1 MRRLV
6 TVWSCN
12 LFANT
17 NRLNHLE
24 IKNKTKTKWKEIITN
39 SVAIPAADGTS
50 KLITECS
57 CNLVGN
63 KNSLNHYF

>member
-24 IKNKTKTKWKEIITN
+24 IKNKTKTKWKEIITK
-39 SVAIPAADGTS
+39 SVAKPAVDGTN
-50 KLITECS
+50 KLSTECF
-57 CNLVGN
+57 CNLFRN
-63 KNSLNHYF
+63 KNRLNHYL